1 MIGVV
6 VPAHDE
12 EEHIGA
18 CVRSLLAASRCAGLD
33 GEAVTAVVVADACR
47 DATAEIATRAGA
59 IVVRWLAFTDADS
72 VVAPD
77 WISAQLA
84 LGSDAVCGTIAVA
97 DWGSYGER
105 MKRHFEATYTDAD
118 GHPGRCTQLLFSQRL
133 RRGSCGYDT
142 ALRAFT
148 SLRDM
153 SLRRKVA
160 EALRACRADSPAAA
174 RSSYSIS
181 GFAEGSC
188 GYDTALWAFTSLRD
202 MSLRRKVE
210 GALRARVPYRPA
222 AARSA
227 STLSVLSQVKSG
239 SSRPKWP

>member
-153 SLRRKVA
+153 SLRRKV
-160 EALRACRADSPAAA
+160 
-174 RSSYSIS
+174 
-181 GFAEGSC
+181 
-188 GYDTALWAFTSLRD
+188 
-202 MSLRRKVE
+202 E